1 MRPAGKQ
8 DFDMLKYFSI
18 LMDFKFLG
26 QVGPLNPM
34 GFEGGW
40 GRGFVVN
47 TRVLNSDVAPTAY

>member
-18 LMDFKFLG
+18 LMDFKLLG

-34 GFEGGW
+34 GFEGGSGDEGLW
-40 GRGFVVN
+40 
-47 TRVLNSDVAPTAY
+47 